1 MLQVIVNKQYFL
13 FVNPIISNLPYLV
26 ITLELL
32 IYRSLALACDLLTA
46 YVPTLADYPGVSL
59 IWH

>member
-1 MLQVIVNKQYFL
+1 MLQVIVNKQNFL
-13 FVNPIISNLPYLV
+13 FVNPVISNLTYLV
-26 ITLELL
+26 TLELL

>member
-13 FVNPIISNLPYLV
+13 FVNPVISNLPYLV
-26 ITLELL
+26 TLELL